1 MAPAIMPHDR
11 SHAASPA
18 GARRGT
24 AHGRA
29 TEREHAGAHVH
40 RHGDDQDP
48 GRSYGH
54 DHDHGPGHRHV
65 PSVKGGQARRALVFA
80 LVLTAGFAVVEA
92 FGGYL
97 AGSLALISD
106 AGHMVTDAAALALAL
121 FAHAIGRRP
130 ASSRASYG
138 YGRAEVL
145 AAFVNAI
152 AMLAIVLFIAV
163 EAVRRLLTP
172 MPVAGGVV
180 TLIGSI
186 GLVVNVVA
194 AALLWRASAESLN
207 ARGALLHVMGDLL
220 GSVAAIVAGVVI
232 MATGWTPIDPILSVV
247 VALLIVRSTW
257 QLLKQS
263 TGVLMEGVPLH
274 LDYDAI
280 GRSLAALP
288 GVVDVHDLHIWNM
301 GSSEVA
307 LSAHLSIGRG
317 EEWLPLLA
325 QARRMLGVDYAIR
338 HATLQPTWPVS
349 PVVGD
354 ADRIIPLVPAAPA
367 DGHDHSH

>member
-1 MAPAIMPHDR
+1 M
-11 SHAASPA
+11 
-18 GARRGT
+18 
-24 AHGRA
+24 
-29 TEREHAGAHVH
+29 
-40 RHGDDQDP
+40 
-48 GRSYGH
+48 
-54 DHDHGPGHRHV
+54 
-65 PSVKGGQARRALVFA
+65 PSVAGSRTRRALTLA
-80 LVLTAGFAVVEA
+80 LLLTAGFAVVEA
-92 FGGYL
+92 VGGYL

-138 YGRAEVL
+138 YARAEVL

-163 EAVRRLLTP
+163 EAVRRLLAP
-172 MPVAGGVV
+172 VPVAGGMV

-186 GLVVNVVA
+186 GLVVNIVA
-194 AALLWRASAESLN
+194 AWLLWRASAESMN

-220 GSVAAIVAGVVI
+220 GSLAAIVAGVVI
-232 MATGWTPIDPILSVV
+232 MVTGWTPIDPVLSVA

-263 TGVLMEGVPLH
+263 TGVLMEGVPQH
-274 LDYDAI
+274 LDYEAI

-288 GVVDVHDLHIWNM
+288 GVADVHDLHIWNM
-301 GSSEVA
+301 GSNEVA

-325 QARRMLGVDYAIR
+325 QARRMLGAEYSIR
-338 HATLQPTWPVS
+338 HATLQPTWPVTPLAGTPDRVI
-349 PVVGD
+349 PV
-354 ADRIIPLVPAAPA
+354 VPAAPS
-367 DGHDHSH
+367 GERDHQH